1 MKRFPCGSPLGTDMP
16 LGVFRRLLCLLRSS
30 NSSRVAVIGILVFG
44 MFLAWQGYTL
54 AMKTWPRIIPMLGVN
69 EGWRAV
75 PMAICGVQVV
85 IFSIYHLGE
94 LARGEFK
101 LVGEL

>member
-1 MKRFPCGSPLGTDMP
+1 
-16 LGVFRRLLCLLRSS
+16 
-30 NSSRVAVIGILVFG
+30 
-44 MFLAWQGYTL
+44 
-54 AMKTWPRIIPMLGVN
+54 MLGVN